1 MAGLVTSQMSKDWND
16 YWGNTKTGD
25 TQAWGNGALFR
36 NVDGSATYR
45 SKNGVDTNFNAGMS
59 IEDFAKSNSEVGN
72 ILYNNYGY
80 KAGDAAAVQPVMPTI
95 TTPSVTSATA
105 ATRTVGDNELVS
117 SQLQK
122 LLATDSPYLQQAR
135 NKAAQTANSRGL
147 LNSAMAAG
155 WGESA
160 AIDAAAP
167 IAQAD
172 AGAYTSA
179 ARDNQSAQNTVS
191 LNNASAANQAEMAR
205 AAAAN
210 QASMAAANMQ
220 MQDRLNDKQTSNQ
233 YQTQQEQNK
242 FAAAQQDKQNAFTAA
257 QQDKNQGFQLEQ
269 LKQNMN
275 LAYDKMTVDQTNAYA
290 SGYLNIVNSN
300 MPQADKE
307 LALSSYSSI
316 YGFHDNL
323 ATGTSVDLSVLPAAQ
338 STVNSY
344 WASGKAGDAG
354 AWGGG
359 QIVNNGNGSAIYTT
373 KDGRTVALN
382 SGMSLA
388 DLAATDSE
396 VAANLKSLYGYG
408 G

>member
-16 YWGNTKTGD
+16 YWGRTKAGD
-25 TQAWGNGALFR
+25 SEVWGNGSLVR
-36 NVDGSATYR
+36 NADGGATYK
-45 SKNGVDTNFNAGMS
+45 SNTGQSTNFNAGMS

-80 KAGDAAAVQPVMPTI
+80 KTGDTAAVQPVMPTI
-95 TTPSVTSATA
+95 TTPSVASATA

-233 YQTQQEQNK
+233 YQMQQEQNK
-242 FAAAQQDKQNAFTAA
+242 FTAA
-257 QQDKNQGFQLEQ
+257 QQDKSQAFQLEQ

-290 SGYLNIVNSN
+290 SGYLSIVNSN
-300 MPQADKE
+300 MPQPEKE
-307 LALSSYSSI
+307 LATSRYSAI

-354 AWGGG
+354 AWGNG

>member
-16 YWGNTKTGD
+16 YWGRTKAGD
-25 TQAWGNGALFR
+25 SEVWGNGSLVR
-36 NVDGSATYR
+36 NADGGATYK
-45 SKNGVDTNFNAGMS
+45 SNTGQSTNFNAGMS

-95 TTPSVTSATA
+95 TTPSVASATA

-147 LNSAMAAG
+147 VNSSMAAG

-179 ARDNQSAQNTVS
+179 ARDNQSAQNAVS

-205 AAAAN
+205 TAAAN

-233 YQTQQEQNK
+233 YQMQQEQNK
-242 FAAAQQDKQNAFTAA
+242 FTAA
-257 QQDKNQGFQLEQ
+257 QQDKNQVFQLEQ

-300 MPQADKE
+300 MPQPEKE
-307 LALSSYSSI
+307 LATSRYSAI

-323 ATGTSVDLSVLPAAQ
+323 ATGTSVDLSILPAAQ

-344 WASGKAGDAG
+344 WANGKAGDVG

>member
-16 YWGNTKTGD
+16 YWANSKTGD
-25 TQAWGNGALFR
+25 IQAWGNGALFR

-45 SKNGVDTNFNAGMS
+45 SKTGGDTNFNASMS
-59 IEDFAKSNSEVGN
+59 IEDFAKSNSEIGN
-72 ILYNNYGY
+72 VLYNNYGY

-147 LNSAMAAG
+147 VNSAMAAG

-233 YQTQQEQNK
+233 YQMQQEQNK
-242 FAAAQQDKQNAFTAA
+242 FTAA

-275 LAYDKMTVDQTNAYA
+275 LAYDKMTVDQTNTYA

-307 LALSSYSSI
+307 AALSGYSSI

-344 WASGKAGDAG
+344 WANGKAGDAE
-354 AWGGG
+354 AWGNG

>member
-16 YWGNTKTGD
+16 YWSRTKAGD
-25 TQAWGNGALFR
+25 SEAWGNGSLVR
-36 NVDGSATYR
+36 NADGGATYK
-45 SKNGVDTNFNAGMS
+45 SNSGQSTNFNAGMS
-59 IEDFAKSNSEVGN
+59 IEDFAKSNSEIGN
-72 ILYNNYGY
+72 VLYNNYGY
-80 KAGDAAAVQPVMPTI
+80 KASEPAAVQPVMPTI

-147 LNSAMAAG
+147 VNSAMAAG

-179 ARDNQSAQNTVS
+179 ARDNQSAQNAVS

-233 YQTQQEQNK
+233 YQLQQEQNK
-242 FAAAQQDKQNAFTAA
+242 FTAA
-257 QQDKNQGFQLEQ
+257 QQDKNQAFQLEQ

-275 LAYDKMTVDQTNAYA
+275 LAYDKMTVDQTNTYA

-300 MPQADKE
+300 MPQPDKE
-307 LALSSYSSI
+307 AALSGYSSI

-323 ATGTSVDLSVLPAAQ
+323 ATGTSVDLSALPAAQ

-359 QIVNNGNGSAIYTT
+359 QIVNNGNGSATYTT

>member
-16 YWGNTKTGD
+16 YWGRTKAGD
-25 TQAWGNGALFR
+25 SEAWGNGSLVR
-36 NVDGSATYR
+36 NADGGATYK
-45 SKNGVDTNFNAGMS
+45 SNTGQSTNFNAGMS
-59 IEDFAKSNSEVGN
+59 IEDFAKSNSEIGN
-72 ILYNNYGY
+72 VLYNNYGY
-80 KAGDAAAVQPVMPTI
+80 KAGDTAAVQPVMPTI

-147 LNSAMAAG
+147 VNSAMAAG

-179 ARDNQSAQNTVS
+179 ARDNQSAQNAVS

-233 YQTQQEQNK
+233 YQMQQEQNK
-242 FAAAQQDKQNAFTAA
+242 FAAAQQDK
-257 QQDKNQGFQLEQ
+257 NQAFQLEQ

-275 LAYDKMTVDQTNAYA
+275 LAYDKMTVDQTNTYA

-307 LALSSYSSI
+307 SALSGYSSI

-323 ATGTSVDLSVLPAAQ
+323 ATGTRVDLSALPAAQ

-344 WASGKAGDAG
+344 WANGKAGDVG

>member
-16 YWGNTKTGD
+16 YWGRTKAGD
-25 TQAWGNGALFR
+25 SEVWGNGSLVR
-36 NVDGSATYR
+36 NADGGATYK
-45 SKNGVDTNFNAGMS
+45 SNTGQSTNFNAGMS

-95 TTPSVTSATA
+95 TTPSVASATA

-147 LNSAMAAG
+147 VNSSMAAG

-179 ARDNQSAQNTVS
+179 ARDNQSAQNAVS

-205 AAAAN
+205 TAAAN

-233 YQTQQEQNK
+233 YQMQQEQNK
-242 FAAAQQDKQNAFTAA
+242 FTAA
-257 QQDKNQGFQLEQ
+257 QQDKNQAFQLEQ

-300 MPQADKE
+300 MPQPEKE
-307 LALSSYSSI
+307 LATSRYSAI

-323 ATGTSVDLSVLPAAQ
+323 ATGTSVDLSILPAAQ

-344 WASGKAGDAG
+344 WANGKAGDAE

>member
-16 YWGNTKTGD
+16 YWGRTKAGD
-25 TQAWGNGALFR
+25 SEVWGNGSLVR
-36 NVDGSATYR
+36 NADGGATYK
-45 SKNGVDTNFNAGMS
+45 SNTGQSTNFNAGMS

-95 TTPSVTSATA
+95 TTPSVASATA

-275 LAYDKMTVDQTNAYA
+275 LAYDKMTLDQTNTYA
-290 SGYLNIVNSN
+290 QGYLSIVNSN
-300 MPQADKE
+300 MLQPDKE
-307 LALSSYSSI
+307 IAISRYSSI
-316 YGFHDNL
+316 YGFHDGMTP
-323 ATGTSVDLSVLPAAQ
+323 ATSVDLSVLPAAQ

-344 WASGKAGDAG
+344 WASGKAGDTG

>member
-16 YWGNTKTGD
+16 YWRRTKAGD
-25 TQAWGNGALFR
+25 SEAWGNGSLVR
-36 NVDGSATYR
+36 NADGGTTYK
-45 SKNGVDTNFNAGMS
+45 SNSGQSTNFNAGMS
-59 IEDFAKSNSEVGN
+59 IEDFAKSNGEIGN
-72 ILYNNYGY
+72 VLYNNYGY
-80 KAGDAAAVQPVMPTI
+80 KASEPAAVQPVMPTI

-147 LNSAMAAG
+147 VNSAMAAG

-179 ARDNQSAQNTVS
+179 ARDNQSAQNAVS

-233 YQTQQEQNK
+233 YQLQQEQNK
-242 FAAAQQDKQNAFTAA
+242 FTAA
-257 QQDKNQGFQLEQ
+257 QQDKNQAFQLEQ

-275 LAYDKMTVDQTNAYA
+275 LAYDKMTVDQTNTYA

-307 LALSSYSSI
+307 SALSGYSSI

-359 QIVNNGNGSAIYTT
+359 QIVNNGNGSATYTT
-373 KDGRTVALN
+373 KDGRTAALN

>member
-16 YWGNTKTGD
+16 YWANSKTGD
-25 TQAWGNGALFR
+25 IQAWGNGALFR

-45 SKNGVDTNFNAGMS
+45 SKTGGDTNFNAGMS

-80 KAGDAAAVQPVMPTI
+80 KAGDTAAVQPVMPTI
-95 TTPSVTSATA
+95 TTPSVVSATA

-147 LNSAMAAG
+147 VNSSMAAG

-179 ARDNQSAQNTVS
+179 ARDNQSAQNAVS
-191 LNNASAANQAEMAR
+191 LHNASAANQAEMAR

-233 YQTQQEQNK
+233 YQLQQEQNK
-242 FAAAQQDKQNAFTAA
+242 FTAA
-257 QQDKNQGFQLEQ
+257 QQDKNQAFQLEQ
-269 LKQNMN
+269 LKQNMD
-275 LAYDKMTVDQTNAYA
+275 LAYNKMTLDQTNTYA

-307 LALSSYSSI
+307 IALSGYSAI

-323 ATGTSVDLSVLPAAQ
+323 SAGTSVDLSGLPAAQ

-344 WASGKAGDAG
+344 WANGKAGDVG
-354 AWGGG
+354 AWGNG

>member
-16 YWGNTKTGD
+16 YWGNSKTGD
-25 TQAWGNGALFR
+25 IQAWGNGALFR

-80 KAGDAAAVQPVMPTI
+80 KAGDTAAVQPVMPTI
-95 TTPSVTSATA
+95 TTPSVASATA

-172 AGAYTSA
+172 AGVYTSA

-233 YQTQQEQNK
+233 YQTQLEQNK
-242 FAAAQQDKQNAFTAA
+242 FTAA
-257 QQDKNQGFQLEQ
+257 QQDKNQAFQLEQ

-290 SGYLNIVNSN
+290 SGYLSIVNSN
-300 MPQADKE
+300 MPQPEKE
-307 LALSSYSSI
+307 LATSRYSAI

-354 AWGGG
+354 AWGNG